1 MAGERLER
9 NDAGSI
15 VRLQIALFLFTLIV
29 FLAAPVIQASDSRYT
44 ILLSEC
50 LLHHHT
56 FALDTYSVPQPD
68 VPEYPRNLKEA
79 SVYQLIRA
87 RGHTTYYYPQAGSIL
102 SIPFVAV
109 ANAFGLSAATQA
121 GELNFRG
128 EVIIERIVASLL
140 MAALTC
146 VIFHTALMMLPIR
159 WSMVVALSAAL
170 GTQILS
176 TASRGLWSHTWQIL
190 VLGLLVDALLS
201 REHRGTRMHPVW
213 IATLVAW
220 VYFTRPTGSIAIVT
234 ISIYVLLFQRPQ
246 FLVYAV
252 TLCAWLAGFVGYSFA
267 VFGTLLPPYY
277 FANRFN
283 FDEVAAALFG
293 NLASPSRGL
302 FVYVPTAIFAIYLVA
317 RYWRKVEHRR
327 LAILG
332 FVNIGAHAVVLSVH
346 QGWWGG
352 LSYGARLFSDVM
364 PWFVLIA
371 ILGLDAMRRTIDV
384 RGRRMELAAGFFLL
398 AISVAINARGA
409 FSFAGMDWN
418 DQHPGQNP
426 ANLFDWRYPQFMAG
440 LIDPPKN

>member
-1 MAGERLER
+1 MAGELVQRD
-9 NDAGSI
+9 DAWSI
-15 VRLQIALFLFTLIV
+15 LRLQIILFLFALTV

-50 LLHHHT
+50 LLHHHS
-56 FALDTYSVPQPD
+56 FALDTYSVPQPR
-68 VPEYPRNLKEA
+68 VPESPLGVKEA

-109 ANAFGLSAATQA
+109 ANAFGLSSATPA

-159 WSMVVALSAAL
+159 WSMVVALGAAL

-190 VLGLLVDALLS
+190 VLGVLVDALLS

-234 ISIYVLLFQRPQ
+234 ISIYVLLFLRPY
-246 FLVYAV
+246 FLVYAT
-252 TLCAWLAGFVGYSFA
+252 TLGAWLAGFVGYSFA
-267 VFGTLLPPYY
+267 VFGTRLPPYY

-283 FDEVAAALFG
+283 FDEVAPALFG

-302 FVYVPTAIFAIYLVA
+302 FVYVPTVMFAIYLVA
-317 RYWRKVEHRR
+317 RYWRRVEHRR

-332 FVNIGAHAVVLSVH
+332 FANIGAHAIVLSVH
-346 QGWWGG
+346 QVWWGG
-352 LSYGARLFSDVM
+352 LCYGARLFTDVM

-409 FSFAGMDWN
+409 CSFAGMDWN
-418 DQHPGQNP
+418 DPRPGQHPT
-426 ANLFDWRYPQFMAG
+426 NLFDWRYPQFMAG

>member
-1 MAGERLER
+1 MAGEWLQSD
-9 NDAGSI
+9 NAGRI
-15 VRLQIALFLFTLIV
+15 FRLQIVLFLFTLTV

-56 FALDTYSVPQPD
+56 FALDTYSVPQPS
-68 VPEYPRNLKEA
+68 VPEFPLVVKEA
-79 SVYQLIRA
+79 GVYQLVRA
-87 RGHTTYYYPQAGSIL
+87 RSHTTYYYPQAGSIL

-109 ANAFGLSAATQA
+109 ANAFGLSAATPA
-121 GELNFRG
+121 GKFNFRG

-146 VIFHTALMMLPIR
+146 VIFHTALMMLPIG
-159 WSMVVALSAAL
+159 WSIVVALGAAL

-190 VLGLLVDALLS
+190 VLGILVDALLS
-201 REHRGTRMHPVW
+201 REHRGTRAHPIW

-220 VYFTRPTGSIAIVT
+220 AYFARPTGSITIVT
-234 ISIYVLLFQRPQ
+234 VSMYVLFFLRPH
-246 FLVYAV
+246 FLVYGA
-252 TLCAWLAGFVGYSFA
+252 TLGAWLAGFVLYSLA
-267 VFGTLLPPYY
+267 VFGTRLPPYY

-283 FDEVAAALFG
+283 FDEVATAFFG

-302 FVYVPTAIFAIYLVA
+302 FVYVPTVMFAIYLVA
-317 RYWRKVEHRR
+317 RYWRRVEHRR

-332 FVNIGAHAVVLSVH
+332 FANIGAHAIVLSVH

-352 LSYGARLFSDVM
+352 LCYGARLFSDVM

-409 FSFAGMDWN
+409 WSFAGMDWN
-418 DQHPGQNP
+418 DQHPGQHP
-426 ANLFDWRYPQFMAG
+426 TNLFDWRYPQFMAG